1 MIHRAT
7 TVAIPVAIIPTTPL
21 VISQGS
27 GVFETSVDAALDAA
41 VIVSCSLR
49 PLDDTIILG
58 VPVVGSV
65 IVPFPGLDIFNAS

>member
-7 TVAIPVAIIPTTPL
+7 TTPIPMASVPIIAL
-21 VISQGS
+21 GISQS
-27 GVFETSVDAALDAA
+27 LGVLGTSVDATLDAV

-49 PLDDTIILG
+49 PLDDTIILE
-58 VPVVGSV
+58 VPAVESV